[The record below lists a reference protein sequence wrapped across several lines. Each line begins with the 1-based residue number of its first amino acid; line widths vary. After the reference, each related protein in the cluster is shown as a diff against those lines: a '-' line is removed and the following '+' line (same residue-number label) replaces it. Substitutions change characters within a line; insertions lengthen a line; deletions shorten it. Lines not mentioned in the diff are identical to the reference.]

1 MSHLGAYL
9 QALYRHVGTFPL
21 REETND
27 SAEFMRKLEWELT
40 KIGRD
45 LFDCA
50 LLCLTL
56 LFEGEKHGVC
66 RPLMCSPP
74 LTDSLLQLRP

>member
-1 MSHLGAYL
+1 MGTYL

-56 LFEGEKHGVC
+56 VFEGEKHRVC
-66 RPLMCSPP
+66 RPLTCSPP
-74 LTDSLLQLRP
+74 LTDSLLQLCP